1 MVGEIKVE
9 ENRVRNVYNPEKVE
23 LNVKG
28 SKVYTIKTDP
38 IDIVPP
44 PKEILPIFDLPP
56 NPPVEEEPI
65 KIEPIKEEPIK
76 IILPPDPI
84 IKIEPIKEDPIKIIL
99 PPDPIIKIEPIKEEP
114 IKEDP
119 IKTPIADVPP
129 YTGGGSGGGG
139 GGGSSDYFERGG
151 GYGREQVFERDM
163 SQRENIQ

>member
-1 MVGEIKVE
+1 MKIEKTFDLLNSEGPVIKIE
-9 ENRVRNVYNPEKVE
+9 RIQGNWHYKFH
-23 LNVKG
+23 G
-28 SKVYTIKTDP
+28 SRHHHITTI
-38 IDIVPP
+38 
-44 PKEILPIFDLPP
+44 KEILPIFDLPP

-84 IKIEPIKEDPIKIIL
+84 IKIEPIKE
-99 PPDPIIKIEPIKEEP
+99 EP

-129 YTGGGSGGGG
+129 YTGGGSAGGG

-163 SQRENIQ
+163 NQRENIQ

>member
-1 MVGEIKVE
+1 LVGEIKVE

-28 SKVYTIKTDP
+28 SKIYTIKTDP

-84 IKIEPIKEDPIKIIL
+84 IKIEPIKE
-99 PPDPIIKIEPIKEEP
+99 EP

-129 YTGGGSGGGG
+129 YTGGGSAGGG